1 MAANKQ
7 FTHVVALS
15 STLTTNIL
23 TPGTTTGGTPSQ
35 TGSLYILIKHIRVVN
50 KHASIAA
57 TYSLYQGAT
66 GANAAGTEIMG
77 FGRAVAVGGYDEW
90 FPPNLRLDA
99 AVAGTAF
106 LVGGSN
112 TATAL
117 TIQIVGEIGI
127 S

>member
-1 MAANKQ
+1 MQNRIMS
-7 FTHVVALS
+7 FGPVALS

-23 TPGTTTGGTPSQ
+23 NCAIT
-35 TGSLYILIKHIRVVN
+35 SLSGPVGFTATQPFITLTRVRIVN

-57 TYSLYQGAT
+57 TFSLYIGAT
-66 GANAAGTEIMG
+66 GANAAGTEFLG
-77 FGRAVAVGGYDEW
+77 FTTPVALASAFEWTGRKRMSD
-90 FPPNLRLDA
+90 
-99 AVAGTAF
+99 TQF

-117 TIQIVGEIGI
+117 TIEGEFELGF